1 MKQNSTEEALSYL
14 YGLIPT
20 GIKLGLKNI
29 SSILR
34 ELGDPQLKIPA
45 IHIAGTNGKG
55 STAAFT
61 ESILRA
67 TGYRVGLYT
76 SPHLTHFS
84 ERIQINR
91 HPIPESELQGLII
104 RIRKIVE
111 EQNIPTTFFEF
122 GTAMA
127 FLYFAEQE
135 TDINVIEVGLGGRL
149 DATRLCAGTV
159 SVLTSLSLDHTAYLG
174 NTIQQIAFE
183 KASIIKKDGTVFA
196 AIGEGNGVLDVISK
210 TAREKSARMKLLGED
225 FRVERARPSASSQ
238 TITFTDDEYR
248 FDELHLPLLGD
259 HQADNAALAIAAC
272 LHQLRSNGRELS
284 ERSVRTG
291 LGATRWDGRL
301 EVIST
306 HPTVILDCAHNTDA
320 VKKLTASVR
329 KLFSYARVI
338 LVLGM
343 MKDKPTGEMLE
354 ILSGFGDLFFLVR
367 PNQVRS
373 EDPKQLRETL
383 SRFGKPSKIVEPI
396 PEALERVKQIAQPD
410 DLVCITGSIFT
421 VGETQQYLRDEP
433 AFKISSPSPS
443 YSHPDR
449 RSLR

>member
-1 MKQNSTEEALSYL
+1 MKQNYTEEALSYL
-14 YGLIPT
+14 YGLTST

-67 TGYRVGLYT
+67 AGYRVGLYT

-91 HPIPESELQGLII
+91 HPLPDPRLQDLTI

-111 EQNIPTTFFEF
+111 KQNIPTTFFEF

-159 SVLTSLSLDHTAYLG
+159 SVLTSLSLDHTNYLG
-174 NTIQQIAFE
+174 NTVQQIAFE
-183 KASIIKKDGTVFA
+183 KASIIKEGGTVFA
-196 AIGEGNGVLDVISK
+196 AIGERKGVVDVISK
-210 TAREKSARMKLLGED
+210 TARVKSARVKLLGED
-225 FRVERARPSASSQ
+225 FRVERTGQNTSSQ
-238 TITFTDDEYR
+238 TFAFIDDEHR
-248 FDELHLPLLGD
+248 LEELHLPLLGD
-259 HQADNAALAIAAC
+259 HQVDNAALAIAAC
-272 LHQLRSNGRELS
+272 VHQVRSSGQELS
-284 ERSVRTG
+284 EQAIRMG
-291 LGATRWDGRL
+291 LWSTRWDGRL

-306 HPTVILDCAHNTDA
+306 HPTVVLDCAHNTDA
-320 VKKLTASVR
+320 VKKLTTSVR

-354 ILSGFGDLFFLVR
+354 VLSGFGDLFFLVR

-373 EDPKQLRETL
+373 EDPKRLRETL
-383 SRFGKPSKIVEPI
+383 SRFGKPSEIAEPI

-410 DLVCITGSIFT
+410 DLICITGSIFT

-433 AFKISSPSPS
+433 DFKISSSSPN
-443 YSHPDR
+443 YSHPDW